1 MKIKILLLQLLLI
14 MSACDDS
21 GTSEAAVNQLENE
34 MGLPAESEMELHG
47 LSGERLR
54 TIMQDISLTIHDSTN
69 VDTQTDKLKQQ
80 SMDDMIEAV
89 EELLFHAEMMST
101 DLPVSNLTE
110 SDVIVFRALAGQLY
124 TEALNIQQT
133 SRNYDFDTY
142 DYELLDVNYHRLN
155 QACIACHQMFRD
167 K

>member
-1 MKIKILLLQLLLI
+1 MKILKCLSLQLILI
-14 MSACDDS
+14 MSISACDDAD
-21 GTSEAAVNQLENE
+21 TAENMADE
-34 MGLPAESEMELHG
+34 PKEEVKLHG

-54 TIMQDISLTIHDSTN
+54 TIMQGINLTIHDSTN

-80 SMDDMIEAV
+80 NMDDMIEAV

-110 SDVIVFRALAGQLY
+110 SDVVVFRALAGQLY

-133 SRNYDFDTY
+133 SRDYDFDTY
-142 DYELLDVNYHRLN
+142 DYELLDVSYRQLN
-155 QACIACHQMFRD
+155 QTCIACHEMFRD